1 MSNENINNM
10 NTETPV
16 TRERNTAALNY
27 PENGTAGVF
36 AVPENDKK
44 EKNPVYEVKNLTFS
58 YAGYE
63 NKVLDNA
70 SLVLRRGEILC
81 ILGPNGAGKTTLL
94 NCMAGLLTPQA
105 GEIRLCG
112 RNITTMRPKEI
123 ASITGYVPQLHTPA
137 FDYRVLDFVLMG
149 RAPDT
154 GMFGRPGRE
163 DEEKCLEVLESM
175 GLGHLAEKSYLDI
188 SGGERQQLLIAR
200 AIVQEP
206 EVVLFDE
213 PTAHL
218 DYGNQHRVLRRIK
231 QMASEGYSVVI
242 TTHNPDHALLL
253 GDKAAIVSRGGTIT
267 QGNSSEILTED
278 ILSEVYGMDIR
289 IRFIE
294 ELGRTA
300 CLVPGL

>member
-1 MSNENINNM
+1 M
-10 NTETPV
+10 NQTG
-16 TRERNTAALNY
+16 L
-27 PENGTAGVF
+27 
-36 AVPENDKK
+36 
-44 EKNPVYEVKNLTFS
+44 VYEVNNISF
-58 YAGYE
+58 GYPGY
-63 NKVLDNA
+63 D
-70 SLVLRRGEILC
+70 SLVLDGASLKLGRGEILC

-94 NCMAGLLTPQA
+94 NCMAGLLTPKS
-105 GEIRLCG
+105 GEIKLCG
-112 RNITTMRPKEI
+112 RNIRTMKEKEI
-123 ASITGYVPQLHTPA
+123 ASLAGYVPQLHTPA
-137 FDYRVLDFVLMG
+137 FDYSVLDFVLMG

-154 GMFGRPGRE
+154 GLFSRPGK
-163 DEEKCLEVLESM
+163 EEEQKCMDVLEGM
-175 GLGHLAEKSYLDI
+175 GLAHLASKSYLDI

-231 QMASEGYSVVI
+231 QMAAEGYSVAI

-253 GDKAAIVSRGGTIT
+253 GDQAAIVSKDGKIV
-267 QGNSSEILTED
+267 QGDSSDILTEET
-278 ILSEVYGMDIR
+278 LSEVYGMNICIR
-289 IRFIE
+289 YLE

>member
-1 MSNENINNM
+1 M
-10 NTETPV
+10 ETI
-16 TRERNTAALNY
+16 
-27 PENGTAGVF
+27 
-36 AVPENDKK
+36 
-44 EKNPVYEVKNLTFS
+44 YEVKALTFK
-58 YAGYE
+58 YPGYS
-63 NKVLDNA
+63 NKVLDGA
-70 SLVLRRGEILC
+70 SLVLNKGEILC

-94 NCMAGLLTPQA
+94 NCMAGLLKPLS
-105 GEIRLCG
+105 GEILLCG
-112 RNITTMRPKEI
+112 RDISSMKEKEI
-123 ASITGYVPQLHTPA
+123 AALAGYVPQLHTPA

-149 RAPDT
+149 RAPET
-154 GMFGRPGRE
+154 GLFGRPGR
-163 DEEKCLEVLESM
+163 DEEKKCMDVLESM

-231 QMASEGYSVVI
+231 QMAADGYSVVI

-253 GDKAAIVSRGGTIT
+253 GDKAAIVRRDGSIM
-267 QGNSSEILTED
+267 QGESAEILTEER
-278 ILSEVYGMDIR
+278 LSEVYGMDIK
-289 IRFIE
+289 IRYIE